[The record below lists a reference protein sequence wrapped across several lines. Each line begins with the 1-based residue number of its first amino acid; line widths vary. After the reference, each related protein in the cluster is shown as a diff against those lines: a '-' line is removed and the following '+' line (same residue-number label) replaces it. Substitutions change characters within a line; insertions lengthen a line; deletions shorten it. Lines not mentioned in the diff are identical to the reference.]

1 MEELQRESA
10 RELFGEFHR
19 RHSLVR
25 WGIWHDQ
32 IVKYAMCG
40 TDGKSKCDIIN
51 YVNGYPCRE
60 YYPIPDQQ
68 IVLSNYN
75 LDNKEYSK
83 YGL

>member
-1 MEELQRESA
+1 M
-10 RELFGEFHR
+10 FGEFHR

-32 IVKYAMCG
+32 IVNHARS
-40 TDGKSKCDIIN
+40 TSETAKCDIVN
-51 YVNGYPCRE
+51 YVSGYPCRE